1 MKYVILTEQEEVTLL
16 TISRPEAMNAL
27 NLEVLFELDHAF
39 DRINTDKTRC
49 VVITGAGNKAFA
61 AGADISIMQHFTKE
75 ESKTFSKYGNSVM
88 RKIETFPVP
97 VIAAVNGYALGG
109 GCELA
114 LACDIRIASENAV
127 LGLPETGIG
136 VLPGFGGTQRL
147 ARLIPVGKAKEL
159 LYTASRLNAEKAKE
173 IGLVNE
179 VYPAEDLMEQV
190 MELAH
195 RIGCNAPIGVR
206 ATKKAIN
213 EGLEHEITEGLSLE
227 ANLFSDC
234 FETEDQVM
242 GMTAFLEKRPVE
254 GFVNR

>member
-1 MKYVILTEQEEVTLL
+1 MKYIVLTEQEEVTLL
-16 TISRPEAMNAL
+16 TISRPEALNAL

-39 DRINTDKTRC
+39 DRIDTDKTRC
-49 VVITGAGNKAFA
+49 VVITGAGSKAFV

-75 ESKTFSKYGNSVM
+75 EGKTFSKYGNSVM

-114 LACDIRIASENAV
+114 LACDIRIASERAV

-159 LYTASRLNAEKAKE
+159 LYTASRLKAEKAKE

-179 VYPAEDLMEQV
+179 VYPAEELMERV

-195 RIGCNAPIGVR
+195 RIGGNAPIGVR
-206 ATKKAIN
+206 AAKKAIN
-213 EGLEHEITEGLSLE
+213 EGLEHEIAEGVSLE
-227 ANLFSDC
+227 ANLFADC
-234 FETEDQVM
+234 FETEDQVR

-254 GFVNR
+254 GFLNR